1 MNYTSIS
8 NFLNNAEDII
18 NNTVTNNEVTAI
30 KTEDGSAVL
39 MSGKQYNYLVGQL
52 RDRYTLS
59 NDMKE
64 E

>member
-1 MNYTSIS
+1 MNHTSIS

-39 MSGKQYNYLVGQL
+39 MSGKQYNYLVRQL

>member
-39 MSGKQYNYLVGQL
+39 MSGKQYNYLVRQL
-52 RDRYTLS
+52 RDRYTLL

>member
-18 NNTVTNNEVTAI
+18 NNTVTNNEITAI

-39 MSGKQYNYLVGQL
+39 MSGKQYNYLVRQL

>member
-1 MNYTSIS
+1 MNHTSIS

-18 NNTVTNNEVTAI
+18 NNTITNNEVTAI

-52 RDRYTLS
+52 RDRYTSS

>member
-18 NNTVTNNEVTAI
+18 NNTVSNNEITAI
-30 KTEDGSAVL
+30 KTEGGSAVL
-39 MSGKQYNYLVGQL
+39 MSGKQYNYLVSQL
-52 RDRYTLS
+52 RDRYTL
-59 NDMKE
+59 NGIKE

>member
-39 MSGKQYNYLVGQL
+39 MSGKQYNYLVRQL

>member
-1 MNYTSIS
+1 MNHTSIS

-30 KTEDGSAVL
+30 KTEDGSDVL

-52 RDRYTLS
+52 RDKHTLS

>member
-1 MNYTSIS
+1 MNHTSIS

-18 NNTVTNNEVTAI
+18 NNTVANNEITAI

-39 MSGKQYNYLVGQL
+39 MSGKQYNYLVSQL
-52 RDRYTLS
+52 RDRYTLM
-59 NDMKE
+59 NGMKE

>member
-1 MNYTSIS
+1 MNHTSIS

-39 MSGKQYNYLVGQL
+39 MSGKQYNYLVRQL
-52 RDRYTLS
+52 RDRYTLL

>member
-18 NNTVTNNEVTAI
+18 NNTITNNEVTAI

-52 RDRYTLS
+52 RDRYTSS
-59 NDMKE
+59 NDIKE

>member
-18 NNTVTNNEVTAI
+18 NNTVANNEVTVI
-30 KTEDGSAVL
+30 KTENGSAVL

-52 RDRYTLS
+52 RDRYTL

>member
-1 MNYTSIS
+1 MNHTSIS

-52 RDRYTLS
+52 RDRYALS